1 MLPMKNKPKNTRAV
15 TYRRYGIPA
24 LILEGKWLTT
34 KYRLNIGDVV
44 DIDYQ
49 PKEIRLRK
57 NAMLSKERQKM
68 LQEKAENRRR
78 RIQGY
83 AHESTSTN
91 ESTSERSLET
101 SKEQGTSD
109 SGRADYGSYIR

>member
-1 MLPMKNKPKNTRAV
+1 MLPMKNKNKSTRAV

-24 LILEGKWLTT
+24 LILEGKWLTA
-34 KYRLNIGDVV
+34 KYRLNIGDVI

-57 NAMLSKERQKM
+57 NPSLSRERQAILK
-68 LQEKAENRRR
+68 EKAEIRRR

-83 AHESTSTN
+83 AYESTSTN
-91 ESTSERSLET
+91 ESTGERSLEA
-101 SKEQGTSD
+101 SKEQGASD
-109 SGRADYGSYIR
+109 SGRADSGSYIR

>member
-1 MLPMKNKPKNTRAV
+1 MKNKNKSTRAV

-24 LILEGKWLTT
+24 LILEGKWLTG
-34 KYRLNIGDVV
+34 KYRLNIGDVI

-57 NAMLSKERQKM
+57 NQSLSKERQTM
-68 LQEKAENRRR
+68 LKEKAEIRRR

-83 AHESTSTN
+83 AHDAITN
-91 ESTSERSLET
+91 QDENASQRSIET
-101 SKEQGTSD
+101 REG
-109 SGRADYGSYIR
+109 

>member
-24 LILEGKWLTT
+24 LILEGKWLTG
-34 KYRLNIGDVV
+34 KYRLNIGDVI

-57 NAMLSKERQKM
+57 NPTLSKERQTMFK
-68 LQEKAENRRR
+68 EKAEIRRR

-83 AHESTSTN
+83 THDTITN
-91 ESTSERSLET
+91 QDENVGSRSIEVSE
-101 SKEQGTSD
+101 G
-109 SGRADYGSYIR
+109 